1 MGVLA
6 LASRGAKVVRPIVD
20 AVRAADA
27 LSQTGGHIAILPGDP
42 ALTARARR
50 ILGTTGNQ
58 PDEDALALLVLAA
71 DTEAEAGLADLER
84 RRRRGAGALAVVT
97 GDEAQRRAQE
107 RRLLAGHRLELSD
120 VRHIPSLAGEG
131 EQELVDAV
139 VDALGDEAVAAGR
152 NTPGLRPTVGRR
164 LVREAARQS
173 AAIGALP
180 AVGVDMPVLAL
191 LQVRL
196 VAQLAALHDRP
207 FGAERALDALA
218 VVGAGFGWRA
228 LGRSA
233 VALVPGVGWAARGAV
248 AYGAT
253 RAVGEAALARLAAGH
268 DLIEGVPIDSVRPL
282 IDRVGARLGR

>member
-1 MGVLA
+1 VGVLA
-6 LASRGAKVVRPIVD
+6 LAARGAKVVRPLVD

-27 LSQTGGHIAILPGDP
+27 LSQSGGRIAILPGDP
-42 ALTARARR
+42 DLTARAKR
-50 ILGTTGNQ
+50 ILGTTGND
-58 PDEDALALLVLAA
+58 PDEDALGLLVLGP
-71 DTEAEAGLADLER
+71 DGDPEPGLAALER
-84 RRRRGAGALAVVT
+84 RRRRRAGALAIVT
-97 GDEAQRRAQE
+97 GGATQRRAQE
-107 RRLLAGHRLELSD
+107 RRLLEGHRIELSNI
-120 VRHIPSLAGEG
+120 RHIPSLEGEG
-131 EQELVDAV
+131 EQALIDAV
-139 VDALGDEAVAAGR
+139 VETLGEESVAAGR
-152 NTPGLRPTVGRR
+152 HNPGLRPTVGRR
-164 LVREAARQS
+164 LVREASRQS

-207 FGAERALDALA
+207 FGPERALEALA

-233 VALVPGVGWAARGAV
+233 VAVVPGVGWAARGAV

-268 DLIEGVPIDSVRPL
+268 DIIEGVPVDSVRPL

>member
-1 MGVLA
+1 MGVLS
-6 LASRGAKVVRPIVD
+6 LAGRGAKVVRPIVD
-20 AVRAADA
+20 AVRAAEA
-27 LSQTGGHIAILPGDP
+27 MSQSGGRVAILPGDP
-42 ALTARARR
+42 DLTARARR
-50 ILGTTGNQ
+50 ILGTAGNE
-58 PDEDALALLVLAA
+58 PDEDALALLAVGPDTDTETGLAA
-71 DTEAEAGLADLER
+71 LER
-84 RRRRGAGALAVVT
+84 RRRARAGALAIVT
-97 GDEAQRRAQE
+97 GAPAERRAEE
-107 RRLLAGHRLELSD
+107 RRLLAGHRIELSD
-120 VRHIPSLAGEG
+120 IRHIPSLEGRG
-131 EQELVDAV
+131 EQALIDAV
-139 VDALGDEAVAAGR
+139 VEALGDESVAAGR
-152 NTPGLRPTVGRR
+152 HAPGLRPTVGRR
-164 LVREAARQS
+164 LVRDAARQS

-207 FGAERALDALA
+207 FGAERALEALA

-253 RAVGEAALARLAAGH
+253 RAVGEAALARLSAGH

>member
-1 MGVLA
+1 
-6 LASRGAKVVRPIVD
+6 
-20 AVRAADA
+20 
-27 LSQTGGHIAILPGDP
+27 
-42 ALTARARR
+42 
-50 ILGTTGNQ
+50 
-58 PDEDALALLVLAA
+58 
-71 DTEAEAGLADLER
+71 
-84 RRRRGAGALAVVT
+84 
-97 GDEAQRRAQE
+97 
-107 RRLLAGHRLELSD
+107 
-120 VRHIPSLAGEG
+120 
-131 EQELVDAV
+131 
-139 VDALGDEAVAAGR
+139 
-152 NTPGLRPTVGRR
+152 
-164 LVREAARQS
+164 
-173 AAIGALP
+173 
-180 AVGVDMPVLAL
+180 
-191 LQVRL
+191 VRL